1 MRRENAASL
10 ETSTR
15 KVSVSLHCQVL
26 QVEYEAASVMAS
38 VLKSESV
45 GGASLEV
52 SAAHQPSASEPP
64 QP

>member
-38 VLKSESV
+38 DLKSESV
-45 GGASLEV
+45 GGVL
-52 SAAHQPSASEPP
+52 AAHQPSASEPP